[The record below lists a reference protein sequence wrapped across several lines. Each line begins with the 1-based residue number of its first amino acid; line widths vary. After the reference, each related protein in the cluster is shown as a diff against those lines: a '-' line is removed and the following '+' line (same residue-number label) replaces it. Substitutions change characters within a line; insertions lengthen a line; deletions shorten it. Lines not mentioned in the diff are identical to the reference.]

1 MEKQITIKKEKG
13 VASTKPVDVA
23 GCHPKKILQQNYVVY
38 KNNDKMLYD
47 KLTYAT
53 KTNSYQINGE
63 INHGR

>member
-1 MEKQITIKKEKG
+1 MEKQMIIKIEKG

-47 KLTYAT
+47 NLSYAT
-53 KTNSYQINGE
+53 KKNSYQMEGE

>member
-23 GCHPKKILQQNYVVY
+23 GCHPKKILQEKYVVY

-47 KLTYAT
+47 KFSYVT
-53 KTNSYQINGE
+53 KKNSYQIDGE
-63 INHGR
+63 TNHGR

>member
-1 MEKQITIKKEKG
+1 MEKQITIKNEKG

-23 GCHPKKILQQNYVVY
+23 GCHPKKILQKKYVVY

-47 KLTYAT
+47 KLSYAT
-53 KTNSYQINGE
+53 KKNSNQINGE